1 MKITKRQLRQIIK
14 EEKAKLI
21 NEDAFDNV
29 MRTASQILG
38 PNIELDEEMDGNI
51 IIVADEMDVEANY
64 DQLMA
69 AFPNGEMVEDG
80 FVTGVM
86 QESKISKRQLRQII
100 KEERAKLLTELSQ
113 GERAR
118 GLYIDDAMASSVKAT
133 LEQMYNNG
141 VNDAIADGED
151 EMDAEEMVASGITEV
166 LGEFLDSVG
175 FRYMLADRS

>member
-1 MKITKRQLRQIIK
+1 MKITKRQLRRIIK

-38 PNIELDEEMDGNI
+38 SDIELDEEMDGNI

-64 DQLMA
+64 DQLMD

-86 QESKISKRQLRQII
+86 QESKITKRQLRRII
-100 KEERAKLLTELSQ
+100 KEERSQLIREMNPDGTISDNEDDERYDLLMHVEMTIDELVQ
-113 GERAR
+113 
-118 GLYIDDAMASSVKAT
+118 YVK
-133 LEQMYNNG
+133 
-141 VNDAIADGED
+141 D
-151 EMDAEEMVASGITEV
+151 E
-166 LGEFLDSVG
+166 
-175 FRYMLADRS
+175 ADRIGGDFRSPGIRKEAYRLMAEKIHRLR